1 MPPFA
6 SQDSPTIGFDETPFV
21 DVPLVFTKQNDALN
35 NAYNAATDFSLTES
49 ERSSFFERM
58 FDLNLCCSF
67 NSGSSLP
74 NTNLKSDSLIE
85 EIKEETSEYN
95 AARKYLVQQQIV
107 KDIHMDVLMKK
118 AAEANRLEAAERSA
132 SAFVGATSDDITVPF
147 KTVEKEQ
154 KPSSMIKLTNSL
166 KNDDTG
172 KKPSLMNRVEKSFSV
187 KKGNKAV
194 SVSDTKNKRM
204 PTTYTQKSTSTR
216 TPNSRDNIK
225 NTGMMKRATKSM
237 SLKKFK
243 RAKAEREMLVDKEKK
258 SRMPL
263 SLKKVKKNSCVKRS
277 FSLKKDKSNRT
288 DSDLSSK
295 QKKKRSMK
303 KAKSNKKRQDIDHAS
318 SSSSE
323 KKTNMGLM
331 QHVNKLFSKKRT
343 NDNNSVNEVTVD
355 WSQKL

>member
-35 NAYNAATDFSLTES
+35 NAYNAATDVSLTES
-49 ERSSFFERM
+49 ERSSCFERM

-118 AAEANRLEAAERSA
+118 AAEDNRLEAAERSA
-132 SAFVGATSDDITVPF
+132 SAFFGATSDDITVPF

-172 KKPSLMNRVEKSFSV
+172 KNHFRLRKE
-187 KKGNKAV
+187 
-194 SVSDTKNKRM
+194 
-204 PTTYTQKSTSTR
+204 
-216 TPNSRDNIK
+216 IK
-225 NTGMMKRATKSM
+225 
-237 SLKKFK
+237 L
-243 RAKAEREMLVDKEKK
+243 LVY
-258 SRMPL
+258 RIP
-263 SLKKVKKNSCVKRS
+263 
-277 FSLKKDKSNRT
+277 
-288 DSDLSSK
+288 
-295 QKKKRSMK
+295 
-303 KAKSNKKRQDIDHAS
+303 
-318 SSSSE
+318 
-323 KKTNMGLM
+323 KTNVCQPHTRRSRHQREPPTPVTTL
-331 QHVNKLFSKKRT
+331 RT
-343 NDNNSVNEVTVD
+343 QV
-355 WSQKL
+355 